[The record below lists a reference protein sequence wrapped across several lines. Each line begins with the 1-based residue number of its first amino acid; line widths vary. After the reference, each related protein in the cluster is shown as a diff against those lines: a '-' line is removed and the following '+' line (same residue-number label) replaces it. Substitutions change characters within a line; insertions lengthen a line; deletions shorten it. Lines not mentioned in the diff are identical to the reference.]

1 MKSANRFPSM
11 RAERRSAVLYFAVQ
25 VMLSF
30 ATLWLLGSS
39 ASAQVTGQGT
49 LSGTVTDP
57 SGAVIVGAQVKTTN
71 VATGVSYDTD
81 TNSTGYFEVDHLNP
95 GTYSIS
101 VSNPG
106 FEKLLRPGVT
116 LDADARLNV
125 PVQLH
130 PGATAQTV
138 TINSDATLLN
148 TESASSGQVLTS
160 QQVQELTVSGSNPTW
175 LALIA
180 PGTQANVSQ
189 AASTGDGG
197 GLIWVGQTQDFGNFG
212 HIGRNEFNLDGAPN
226 ESNGEADG
234 MNQAP
239 DAVGEMK
246 IDVTGY
252 DASIGHT
259 LGVNVTA
266 TTKGGTNQLHG
277 AARWTY
283 TDTRWAGLNSFQG
296 QNYKYQQSLANC
308 YNGAA
313 TSPTCY
319 ALENKYGNDGTNA
332 NNGDASI
339 GGPVYIPKLMNGRN
353 KKFFFFFS
361 GIIDNFAGV
370 GPATATVP
378 TAAEQGGN
386 FSDYSSVVNPSSVN
400 GGQPWLF
407 GDPNPS
413 HVPALITNLCTAG
426 TPYYGQYQ
434 LYNPY
439 SVALDS
445 KNVPRRTPFCGNT
458 VPSNLLVNSAM
469 TKFYNSVI
477 PAPNSFNP
485 GSANYV
491 YTSLTPQTF
500 RDYTTREDWKL
511 TSKDDLFVRYS
522 WQRYTKGTNSI
533 FNVSGTDIGREAEAR
548 WIQLASIGWN
558 HIINDH
564 TNVSVSYGGTNFKNG
579 CCYYPVL
586 DTYNPTSL
594 GLPSYTSN
602 YATAN
607 AGSSGR
613 LAELPVLSISSYSGI
628 GQTDTV
634 VNTTRSFALNGTVT
648 HVMGRHTIRAGA
660 EWRTQNNAQPLSG
673 NISGTYTFNNTYT
686 QENNGS
692 DSSFAASNFALS
704 YASFL
709 MGIQASNSVAQNA
722 SYSFSSPFYGVYA
735 DDTWRVT
742 PKLTIIP
749 GLRFELEDGLT
760 EKHNQLIVGWNPT
773 ASLPDISGPANAA
786 YAATLASAT
795 PAALAVLPASL
806 TIQGGPNFAGL
817 NGNPRTQNAN
827 SYRFLPRFGATYQVN
842 RRIIVRAG
850 FGLYYDTMNALSPII
865 QQAGFSANTSDSTSS
880 YYGAFG
886 QTLTPGVSP
895 LSNPFPAN
903 ASGANFNAP
912 VGSSASAEYYAAA
925 GGSPTIVDHNTTPA
939 REYRGSI
946 GTQIQ
951 FGASTMLD
959 VSFNI
964 ARTTHSLLGKNN
976 AYTPQSFYSSAMA
989 PNNATA
995 TFLNQQV
1002 SNPFYYGNFSGLAG
1016 SNPAV
1021 YNLLS
1026 HNQTSKTLSVGTFV
1040 RAYPQMGGLTISEP
1054 VGQSDF
1060 QEILL
1065 TLTHRWS
1072 HGLSLTGS
1080 FEINDQHD
1088 ADYFANAYDSAPSWE
1103 PSNSSEPTRLT
1114 VEEVW
1119 ALPFG
1124 RGNKWASHGWENAV
1138 FGGFK
1143 INSAYEAQPG
1153 TLIGFGNL
1161 FYVGDPKGSAIKIKH
1176 PIFHMNNLITNGTAN
1191 YIQWLNPGT
1200 ATATSSCAYSGVGFI
1215 TSSSCQPNAYNTRVF
1230 PTRING
1236 VRNMG
1241 MNNVDG
1247 NIART
1252 FHIRERLNFET
1263 SFLVYNVFN
1272 HQGYGS
1278 ANASPTSAQF
1288 GQVTGDGFPQAGSR
1302 WLSLQGRLTF

>member
-1 MKSANRFPSM
+1 MRSGSPFLSR

-30 ATLWLLGSS
+30 ATLWLLGNS
-39 ASAQVTGQGT
+39 AMAQVSGQAT

-57 SGAVIVGAQVKTTN
+57 TGAVIVGAQVKTTN
-71 VATGVSYDTD
+71 IATGVSYNTD

-138 TINSDATLLN
+138 TIESDATLLN
-148 TESASSGQVLTS
+148 AESASSGQVLTT

-180 PGTQANVSQ
+180 PGVQANVSQ

-197 GLIWVGQTQDFGNFG
+197 GLIWVGMTQDFGNFG
-212 HIGRNEFNLDGAPN
+212 HIGHNEFNLDGAPN
-226 ESNGEADG
+226 ESNGEAEG

-246 IDVTGY
+246 MDVTGY

-259 LGVNVTA
+259 LGVNITT
-266 TTKGGTNQLHG
+266 TTKSGTNQLHG

-283 TDTRWAGLNSFQG
+283 TDTRWAGLNTFQG
-296 QNYKYQQSLANC
+296 LNYRYQQSLANC
-308 YNGAA
+308 YNGPA

-319 ALENKYGNDGTNA
+319 GLENKYGNDGTNA

-353 KKFFFFFS
+353 KKLFFFFS

-370 GPATATVP
+370 GPANATVP
-378 TAAEQGGN
+378 TAQELGGN
-386 FSDYSSVVNPSSVN
+386 FNDYPTSTAPAGFISGTTSSNGVVGTCP
-400 GGQPWLF
+400 
-407 GDPNPS
+407 
-413 HVPALITNLCTAG
+413 TG

-439 SVALDS
+439 SVVVDS
-445 KNVPRRTPFCGNT
+445 KGVPRRTPFCGNV
-458 VPSNLLVNSAM
+458 VPSNLQVNSAM

-477 PAPNSFNP
+477 PAPNSINP
-485 GSANYV
+485 GGTNYV
-491 YTSLTPQTF
+491 YSSLTPQTF

-511 TSKDDLFVRYS
+511 TSKDDLYVRYS

-558 HIINDH
+558 HVVNDH
-564 TNVSVSYGGTNFKNG
+564 TNISVSYGGTNFKNG

-586 DTYNPTSL
+586 DTYRPSTL
-594 GLPSYTSN
+594 GLPSYTDA
-602 YATAN
+602 YANAN

-613 LAELPVLSISSYSGI
+613 LAALPILQFTTNNTAYTGVGH
-628 GQTDTV
+628 TDTV
-634 VNTTRSFALNGTVT
+634 VNTTRDFALTGNIT

-660 EWRTQNNAQPLSG
+660 EWRTQNSAQPTSG
-673 NISGTYTFNNTYT
+673 NVSGTYTFDNSYT

-692 DSSFAASNFALS
+692 DSAFSPSNFVLS

-709 MGIQASNSVAQNA
+709 MGIQTSNSVAQSA
-722 SYSFSSPFYGVYA
+722 SQSFSSPYYGFYG

-742 PKLTIIP
+742 PKLTVIP
-749 GLRFELEDGLT
+749 GLRFERENGLV

-773 ASLPDISGPANAA
+773 ATLPDISVPANAA
-786 YAATLASAT
+786 YAATLASA
-795 PAALAVLPASL
+795 PASAKAVLPASL
-806 TIQGGPNFAGL
+806 TIQGGPMFAGV
-817 NGNPRTQNAN
+817 NGNPRTQYAN
-827 SYRFLPRFGATYQVN
+827 SYRFLPRVGATYQVN
-842 RRIIVRAG
+842 RRVILRAG
-850 FGLYYDTMNALSPII
+850 FGLYFDTMNALSPNAD
-865 QQAGFSANTSDSTSS
+865 QDGFSASTSANS
-880 YYGAFG
+880 STTFGANF
-886 QTLTPGVSP
+886 TPGVSP
-895 LSNPFPAN
+895 LSNPFPAS
-903 ASGANFNAP
+903 ASGANFNLP
-912 VGSSASAEYYAAA
+912 IGSSAGAEYYLGAN
-925 GGSPTIVDHNTTPA
+925 PTITDHATTPA
-939 REYRGSI
+939 REYRGSF

-964 ARTTHSLLGKNN
+964 ARTTHSLLSKNN
-976 AYTPQSFYSSAMA
+976 AYTPQSFYSSALA
-989 PNNATA
+989 PNSATA
-995 TFLNQQV
+995 TVLGQNV
-1002 SNPFYYGNFSGLAG
+1002 SNPFYIGNFPGLAG
-1016 SNPAV
+1016 SNPAAYSV
-1021 YNLLS
+1021 MS
-1026 HNQTSKTLSVGTFV
+1026 HSSYYTSQTISVGSLV
-1040 RAYPQMGGLTISEP
+1040 RAYPQMGGFTEREP
-1054 VGQSDF
+1054 VGLSNF
-1060 QEILL
+1060 QEVLIS
-1065 TLTHRWS
+1065 LTHRWS

-1088 ADYFANAYDSAPSWE
+1088 ADYYANAYDPAPSWE

-1114 VEEVW
+1114 IEEVW

-1124 RGNKWASHGWENAV
+1124 RGNKWATHGWENAV

-1143 INSAYEAQPG
+1143 IDSAYENQLG

-1161 FYVGDPKGSAIKIKH
+1161 FYVGNPSGKEIKIKN
-1176 PIFHMNNLITNGTAN
+1176 PIFHMNNLTTNGTSN

-1200 ATATSSCAYSGVGFI
+1200 ATATSSCAYSGEGFI
-1215 TSSSCQPNAYNTRVF
+1215 TASTCQPNAYNTRVF

-1252 FHIRERLNFET
+1252 FHIVERLNFET

-1278 ANASPTSAQF
+1278 ANASPTSTNF